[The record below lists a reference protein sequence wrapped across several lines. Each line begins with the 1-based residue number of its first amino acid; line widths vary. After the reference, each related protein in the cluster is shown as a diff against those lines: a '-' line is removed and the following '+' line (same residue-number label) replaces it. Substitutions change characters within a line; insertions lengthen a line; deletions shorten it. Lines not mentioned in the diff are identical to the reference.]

1 MRSVIIG
8 TFLGVAIGIAYPLG
22 GAAGPAKDCDAY
34 AWPYYPPSCLARADG
49 DATELHRLAKPNSPG
64 NSSAGE
70 EDSGLKTLG
79 IPVEKSHADPDV
91 VTAEP
96 DSSRDAGPP
105 KVTIWR
111 NGKPTTYVFHPG

>member
-22 GAAGPAKDCDAY
+22 GAAGPAKDCEAY
-34 AWPYYPPSCLARADG
+34 AWPYYPPSCLSRADG

-64 NSSAGE
+64 NSDA
-70 EDSGLKTLG
+70 GLKSLG
-79 IPVEKSHADPDV
+79 IAVEKSPVHPDIA
-91 VTAEP
+91 TTEP
-96 DSSRDAGPP
+96 GSSRDAEQPP

-111 NGKPTTYVFHPG
+111 HGKPTTYVFQPG